1 MYYCAIFWAQ
11 ATFVLLIMH
20 KTEHLLSSLGE
31 LIKCTRTLSM
41 DQEELG
47 LRTGVGRNTIS
58 AIENGRG
65 ANAKLL
71 FSVMDRLDLIDDF
84 QALVDDKLSGTSNKL
99 VRKSRKEIEILSNDF

>member
-1 MYYCAIFWAQ
+1 
-11 ATFVLLIMH
+11 MH
-20 KTEHLLSSLGE
+20 KTEYLLLTLGE
-31 LIKCTRTLSM
+31 LIKSTRTLTM

-71 FSVMDRLDLIDDF
+71 FAVMEQLDLIDDF
-84 QALVDDKLSGTSNKL
+84 QALVDEKLSATSNKL
-99 VRKSRKEIEILSNDF
+99 VRKSRKEVESLSNDF

>member
-1 MYYCAIFWAQ
+1 
-11 ATFVLLIMH
+11 MH
-20 KTEHLLSSLGE
+20 KTEHLLLSLGE
-31 LIKCTRTLSM
+31 LIKGTRTLSM

-71 FSVMDRLDLIDDF
+71 FAVMEQLDLIDDF
-84 QALVDDKLSGTSNKL
+84 QALVDEKLSATSSKL
-99 VRKSRKEIEILSNDF
+99 VRKSRKEVESLSNDF